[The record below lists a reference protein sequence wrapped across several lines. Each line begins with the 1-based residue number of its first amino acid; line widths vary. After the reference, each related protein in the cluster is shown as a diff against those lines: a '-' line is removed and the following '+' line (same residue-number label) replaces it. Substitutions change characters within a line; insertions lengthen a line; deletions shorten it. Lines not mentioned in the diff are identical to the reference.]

1 MTARERD
8 QQRVPSYEIRVRGH
22 LGRTMLSAFS
32 GLESRHSGDDTVLTG
47 ALPDQSALYGV
58 LDQLELLGLD
68 LLELRRLPLG
78 SP

>member
-1 MTARERD
+1 
-8 QQRVPSYEIRVRGH
+8 
-22 LGRTMLSAFS
+22 MLSAFS
-32 GLESRHSGDDTVLTG
+32 GLESRRSGDDTVLTG